1 MSRKTSAP
9 SSVVTFIMTL
19 RPPAFLLAAALGLSL
34 AAAPLRAE
42 IVDRIAAVV
51 NDDVI
56 TWTEVYEI
64 GADHIER
71 GASAD
76 AAGRRGLELE
86 VLDVLIGRRLVEQEM
101 RRLGIDVGD
110 QDIERALSDIARQN
124 GLDREQLRV
133 EVEGSGIVWDAYLD
147 ELTENLREMMF
158 NQQVLAPR
166 ITIRDDELRDAYRRS
181 AATLAGPEQAHLQT
195 LLLAYPADATDEQ
208 MAEVLTRAL
217 ELREQTLAG
226 ADFADIAAEHSA
238 EPYAT
243 RRGEMGTFRQGEL
256 VGTLDGPAFSTAV
269 GSVAEPIITP
279 QGVFLLYVVSRG
291 QPEAPAFEQVQGRL
305 QQQLME
311 LKYDEARE
319 QWEVQ
324 ARRRAAV
331 KVLLES

>member
-1 MSRKTSAP
+1 M
-9 SSVVTFIMTL
+9 
-19 RPPAFLLAAALGLSL
+19 
-34 AAAPLRAE
+34 
-42 IVDRIAAVV
+42 V

-71 GASAD
+71 TATAD
-76 AAGRRGLELE
+76 PSRRRALELE

-124 GLDREQLRV
+124 GLEREQLRT
-133 EVEGSGIVWDAYLD
+133 EVEASGMAWDAYLD

-166 ITIRDDELRDAYRRS
+166 ITIREDELRDAYRRS
-181 AATLAGPEQAHLQT
+181 AAQLSGPEQAHLQT
-195 LLLAYPADATDEQ
+195 MLLAYPADATEEQ
-208 MAEVLTRAL
+208 QAAVLTQAQ
-217 ELREQTLAG
+217 ELRQQ
-226 ADFADIAAEHSA
+226 AAEGAVFAELAAEFSA
-238 EPYAT
+238 EPYAS

-256 VGTLDGPAFSTAV
+256 VGTLDEPAFATPV
-269 GSVAEPIITP
+269 GSVAEPIVTP
-279 QGVFLLYVVSRG
+279 QGVFLLHVVSRG
-291 QPEAPAFEQVQGRL
+291 QPDAPPFEEVRDRL
-305 QQQLME
+305 HGQLME
-311 LKYDEARE
+311 LEYAEARE

-324 ARRRAAV
+324 ARRRASV